1 MVEAKTITKGELT
14 ISPEAFNTL
23 VKLKEELEDVIETIE
38 IMNDK
43 ELMEGL
49 RRSKRD
55 VEEGRVY
62 ELKNVDD
69 LDEIWK

>member
-1 MVEAKTITKGELT
+1 MKTSIILGTG
-14 ISPEAFNTL
+14 S
-23 VKLKEELEDVIETIE
+23 E
-38 IMNDK
+38 IINDK

-49 RRSKRD
+49 KRSKRD

-69 LDEIWK
+69 FDEIWKFDNFTQVRT

>member
-1 MVEAKTITKGELT
+1 MAEAKTIMKGELT
-14 ISPEAFNTL
+14 ITPDAFNTL
-23 VKLKEELEDVIETIE
+23 VKLKEELEEVIETIE

-49 RRSKRD
+49 NRSKKD
-55 VEEGRVY
+55 VEEGRIY
-62 ELKNVDD
+62 ELKNVDE

>member
-1 MVEAKTITKGELT
+1 MAEAKTIMKGELT
-14 ISPEAFNTL
+14 ITPDAFNTL

-49 RRSKRD
+49 KKSKKD

-62 ELKNVDD
+62 ELKNVDE

>member
-1 MVEAKTITKGELT
+1 MKGELT
-14 ISPEAFNTL
+14 ISPDVFNTL
-23 VKLKEELEDVIETIE
+23 VKLKEELEEVIETIE

-49 RRSKRD
+49 RRSRKD

-62 ELKNVDD
+62 ELKNVDE